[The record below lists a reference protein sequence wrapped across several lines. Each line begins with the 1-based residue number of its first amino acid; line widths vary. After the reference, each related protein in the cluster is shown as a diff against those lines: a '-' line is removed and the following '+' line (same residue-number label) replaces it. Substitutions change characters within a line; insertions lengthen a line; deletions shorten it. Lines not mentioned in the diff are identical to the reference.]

1 MDHCF
6 IIAEAG
12 VNHNGD
18 VDLAIQLVDIAANA
32 GADAVKFQTY
42 RADEIAS
49 PGAPKA
55 AYQIETADPGESQRE
70 MLQRLELPIDAYD
83 IIANRCRLR
92 GIEFMSTGFD
102 VASVEMLI
110 QKIGIQRIKIPS
122 GEITNGPLL
131 LASARSGLPI
141 ILSTGMSDLDDIER
155 ALSLIA
161 YGILEF
167 HAEPDETVL
176 ENILMRQDARDAL
189 RENVT
194 VLQCT
199 SQYPTPV
206 EKINLRAMDVIA
218 ERFNTPIGLSDHS
231 VGIVVPIVAAA
242 RGASIIEKHITIDR
256 GLPGPDH
263 AASLLPDELR
273 EMVEAIRMAEL
284 SLGIGEKIPTSS
296 EEKMRRVVRRS
307 LVAAR
312 EIEAGEEFDA
322 SNLTA
327 RRPGDGL
334 SPLLYWEYLG
344 RKASRNYA
352 AEEQIDP

>member
-55 AYQIETADPGESQRE
+55 AYQIETAGPGESQRE

-110 QKIGIQRIKIPS
+110 QKNGIQRIKIPS